1 MAKRLLVL
9 LAVLFAG
16 LTMYAQGQMK
26 DVVYLKNGGMVR
38 GIIVE
43 QVPGVSIKIQTN
55 DGNIFVYK
63 IEEIE
68 KMTKE
73 MVQSRAYNMG
83 YGQGYKSAGAAG
95 VLSFFFPGAGQLYAS
110 NWRSGSGWICFGWT
124 VAFAGAFTTIMIE
137 DPYYLFVPVGLP
149 LLGAHLGMMIYSI
162 VDAVKIAHN
171 VNMQNGYVCFPI
183 GKKASLGFRPEVS
196 YNNLLSPNGNLSSSV
211 TTGVGIS
218 LNF

>member
-1 MAKRLLVL
+1 MVKKLLVL

-68 KMTKE
+68 KT
-73 MVQSRAYNMG
+73 
-83 YGQGYKSAGAAG
+83 SA
-95 VLSFFFPGAGQLYAS
+95 
-110 NWRSGSGWICFGWT
+110 
-124 VAFAGAFTTIMIE
+124 
-137 DPYYLFVPVGLP
+137 
-149 LLGAHLGMMIYSI
+149 
-162 VDAVKIAHN
+162 
-171 VNMQNGYVCFPI
+171 
-183 GKKASLGFRPEVS
+183 
-196 YNNLLSPNGNLSSSV
+196 
-211 TTGVGIS
+211 
-218 LNF
+218 

>member
-95 VLSFFFPGAGQLYAS
+95 ILSVFFPGAGQLYAS
-110 NWRSGSGWICFGWT
+110 NWRSGSGWISFGWT
-124 VAFAGAFTTIMIE
+124 VAFYATMGTFIFGEFYDELVYI
-137 DPYYLFVPVGLP
+137 GLP
-149 LLGAHLGMMIYSI
+149 MMAGHVGMMVWSI
-162 VDAVKIAHN
+162 IDAVKIARN